1 MKSTPMTTRRTSRP
15 SSMDCLPSNGFSK
28 TVLRSGSTRRALLKP
43 FRRLLNAIVY
53 HRGDDGLGRHIARRQ
68 GLLRGPLRAL
78 GEGQLVRDR
87 TRLQRGQAAM
97 GGGAHA
103 VPAQG
108 RAVELLAV
116 LLGRGRR
123 RRQPL

>member
-53 HRGDDGLGRHIARRQ
+53 HRGMTASDA
-68 GLLRGPLRAL
+68 
-78 GEGQLVRDR
+78 
-87 TRLQRGQAAM
+87 T
-97 GGGAHA
+97 
-103 VPAQG
+103 
-108 RAVELLAV
+108 LLADKV
-116 LLGRGRR
+116 SYEDLYERWEKGNWSATALDFSEDK
-123 RRQPL
+123 RQWEEELTPFQRKAALWNYSLFFWGEDAVADNLS